1 MKELKKTGLKL
12 IILGI
17 LIIFSLNLY
26 AKEKNIVN
34 VLMKTSM
41 GDIELALDKSIA
53 PITVKNFIGL
63 AEGTTEYK
71 DPKTNQLTKGN
82 YYDGLIF
89 HRVISDFMI
98 QGGCPIGNG
107 TGGPGYAF
115 EDECFEK
122 GEQIVGM
129 IDSDEKAYMVYTQM
143 IIPYLQTRP
152 EAPDAELMKIMQECQ
167 AKQSFDPMK
176 NRDVSF
182 YENTTKM
189 GPVFTMGD
197 LKATV
202 DYGTICMA
210 NAGPNTNG
218 SQFFIV
224 TKRDGA
230 EWLNGKHTVFG
241 RVTKGMDVVHK
252 IENVEKN
259 ASDKPLEDVKII
271 SVRVIK

>member
-1 MKELKKTGLKL
+1 MNKSINLYLK
-12 IILGI
+12 ISVCIFILSA
-17 LIIFSLNLY
+17 IFSLN
-26 AKEKNIVN
+26 AKENIVN

-53 PITVKNFIGL
+53 PVTVENFIGL
-63 AEGTTEYK
+63 AEGTKEYT
-71 DPKTNQLTKGN
+71 DPRTKEQKKSN

-98 QGGCPIGNG
+98 QGGCPLGTG
-107 TGGPGYAF
+107 TGGPGYSF
-115 EDECFEK
+115 EDECFIE
-122 GEQIVGM
+122 GEAISGA
-129 IDSDEKAYMVYTQM
+129 IDSDEKAVAIWTQM
-143 IIPYLQTRP
+143 ILPYFQSNP
-152 EAPDAELMKIMQECQ
+152 AEPHAELLQVAQECQ
-167 AKQSFDPMK
+167 NQRSFEPLKSKDA
-176 NRDVSF
+176 SF
-182 YENTTKM
+182 YAQATKL
-189 GPVFTMGD
+189 PPARNQE

-230 EWLNGKHTVFG
+230 SWLSGKHTVFG
-241 RVTKGMDVVHK
+241 KVTKGMEIVHK

-259 ASDKPLEDVKII
+259 SSDKPLEDVKII